1 LHSDAVNRA
10 RDRNVGLNKMKDK
23 TKKLIIPGA
32 AILGLALVGGI
43 VFTWCTLP
51 DSSQFPSD
59 PGVLGRSIG
68 LPLGFMFQFY
78 PITIPVLLISGALIF
93 ASLKKEKLWWLS
105 TIAFVLFGLYW
116 FALAFIGGSV
126 PLD

>member
-1 LHSDAVNRA
+1 
-10 RDRNVGLNKMKDK
+10 MKDK

-32 AILGLALVGGI
+32 AILGLAFFGSI

-59 PGVLGRSIG
+59 PDVLVRSIS
-68 LPLGFMFQFY
+68 LPVIFMFQFF
-78 PITIPVLLISGALIF
+78 PITIPVLMLSGALVF

-105 TIAFVLFGLYW
+105 IIAFVLFGLYW
-116 FALAFIGGSV
+116 FALAFIGGSM